1 MTQSCPVSLV
11 WAKCVIRVP
20 DHKYRSSLTTDS
32 DGLRRRWLKKM
43 MLMMMMMKIVARIV
57 VRHHDKALVWAAHGA
72 QSKDSIMGRLG

>member
-43 MLMMMMMKIVARIV
+43 MLMMKRVFLCKRKSNARGCMAV
-57 VRHHDKALVWAAHGA
+57 LLWQRKTGLNLN
-72 QSKDSIMGRLG
+72 SLN